1 MSYKTVSTV
10 FRSEHLDCD
19 HLAVAISIVEQMDG
33 HLDVLAMG
41 TDRILPGAYF
51 AGSAAIALQ
60 SAMSEAIEEAH
71 NAEAAAERTLEA
83 SGIRYEVTTAVAQ
96 IGGIP
101 QIVGR
106 RLGMSDL
113 IVLPKPYGEDRT
125 AEDVAILEAAIF
137 ATRVPVLVVPAGLKS
152 FEMPRR
158 IVLAWNQSDEAIQA
172 IRSAMPILM
181 AADNVD
187 IAIIDPPN
195 HGPDRSDPGGL
206 LAAMLA
212 RHGVRAEITV
222 LARTLPRV
230 SDVLCRHVQDRGA
243 DMVVMGAYGHSRF
256 LEEILGGATRNMLAE
271 SAVPVIMAH

>member
-1 MSYKTVSTV
+1 MSYKTLSTV
-10 FRSEHLDCD
+10 FRSEHIDGD
-19 HLAVAISIVEQMDG
+19 HLALAISLVSQMDG
-33 HLDVLAMG
+33 HLDVLALG
-41 TDRILPGAYF
+41 TDRIQPGAYF
-51 AGSAAIALQ
+51 AGATAIAMQ

-71 NAEAAAERTLEA
+71 AAEEAAERILSA

-113 IVLPKPYGEDRT
+113 IVLPKPYGEDRN

-137 ATRVPVLVVPAGLKS
+137 ATRIPVLVVPQGVKT

-158 IVLAWNQSDEAIQA
+158 VVLAWNQSDEAMQA
-172 IRSAMPILM
+172 IRSAMPMLM

-187 IAIIDPPN
+187 IVIIDPPD
-195 HGPDRSDPGGL
+195 HDPDRSDPGGL

-212 RHGVRAEITV
+212 RHGIRAEITI
-222 LARTLPRV
+222 LARTMPRV
-230 SDVLCRHVQDRGA
+230 SDVLCRHVRDRGA

-271 SAVPVIMAH
+271 SAVPIIMAH